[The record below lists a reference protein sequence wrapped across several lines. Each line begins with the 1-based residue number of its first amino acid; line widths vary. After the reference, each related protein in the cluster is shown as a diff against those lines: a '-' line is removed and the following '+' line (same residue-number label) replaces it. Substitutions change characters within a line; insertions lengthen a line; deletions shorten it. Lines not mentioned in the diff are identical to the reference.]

1 MSDLILYGEKYWFSP
16 FVFSAYVALVEKGL
30 TFEERTF
37 DLFTAR
43 DHLDPAFQ
51 RASITGTVP
60 TLVHGGF
67 WLGESAAIVEYID
80 ESFPNGQRLL
90 PAEPKERA
98 RVRQVMG
105 FLRTR
110 VEAIRDDRP
119 TSTMFYARTTK
130 PFSPPGRQAAERL
143 LRATEGFLEPGA
155 STLAST
161 WSIADAELA
170 FMLHRL
176 VANGDPVPPR
186 IEAYAKAQWER
197 PSVRRFVTHARPA
210 EYTGS

>member
-1 MSDLILYGEKYWFSP
+1 
-16 FVFSAYVALVEKGL
+16 
-30 TFEERTF
+30 
-37 DLFTAR
+37 
-43 DHLDPAFQ
+43 
-51 RASITGTVP
+51 VP

-90 PAEPKERA
+90 PADPKERA

-119 TSTMFYARTTK
+119 TSTMFYAKAAK
-130 PFSPPGRQAAERL
+130 PFSPAGRPAAERL
-143 LRATEGFLEPGA
+143 LRVTEGFLQAGA

-176 VANGDPVPPR
+176 VANGDALPGR
-186 IEAYAKAQWER
+186 IEAYARAQWER

-210 EYTGS
+210 EYTAS